1 MRVLILL
8 LSLIASF
15 SHASTRP
22 DFAALYAEH
31 SASVV
36 TIFTATVANG
46 QKASDA
52 ALGIGSGVLI
62 EEDQILTAAHV
73 IDGANAIEVLFTDG
87 KRIKADVIS
96 SLAASDVALI
106 KLRESHPTPHIA
118 HLADSCLLYTSPS
131 PRDRG

>member
-8 LSLIASF
+8 LSLIASVG
-15 SHASTRP
+15 HTSTKT

-36 TIFTATVANG
+36 TIFTATVENG
-46 QKASDA
+46 KKASDA

-87 KRIKADVIS
+87 KRIQ
-96 SLAASDVALI
+96 
-106 KLRESHPTPHIA
+106 
-118 HLADSCLLYTSPS
+118 
-131 PRDRG
+131 GFQ